1 MKWSYPD
8 GNKANHTSEPLFWSC
23 VSRWEIVMH
32 VFWQPVWTLSWLTT
46 TANEWLK
53 RRGETTS
60 CLIFRARSE
69 WVKNLPSSAQ
79 CRKQIRKRLTGAS
92 RVLPDVVRP
101 FKNSKGGWLTCH
113 TPPKANSSPWKM
125 MVLKDN
131 CMVPSLGDM
140 PAFLGGV
147 LQPPLKLKYLLHDS
161 LNHRPDRPP
170 KQKRHFFVV
179 ASETAA
185 VGLQTWMEEEVV
197 MKTAN
202 VHQSTPK
209 KKVSWW

>member
-101 FKNSKGGWLTCH
+101 CKNSKGGWLTCH
-113 TPPKANSSPWKM
+113 TPPKTNSSPWKNDG
-125 MVLKDN
+125 VERQLYGPFFTGHA
-131 CMVPSLGDM
+131 CI
-140 PAFLGGV
+140 FGGC
-147 LQPPLKLKYLLHDS
+147 
-161 LNHRPDRPP
+161 
-170 KQKRHFFVV
+170 
-179 ASETAA
+179 T
-185 VGLQTWMEEEVV
+185 
-197 MKTAN
+197 
-202 VHQSTPK
+202 STTSQVEIPTP
-209 KKVSWW
+209 WFIEP